1 MRWTSLISL
10 LNTCRWMNKC
20 DNVQPSFHSHH
31 TACARFYLEI
41 SHNYTC
47 RRSEVSQTPHDQQTS
62 RRTGIHCNLTFYS
75 YSEIDGPG
83 QCTTLTTSSYRN
95 KNYNLKLIPANYSPL
110 HCYDYDTRDSA
121 ETILS
126 AGVYAPN
133 KQAWRAEVSGDVF
146 ACTRRIRRE
155 QIASTKAVIP
165 FDRTLLQQIYAI
177 HEQVQN
183 TCTDIKTQIFM
194 FNFILTW
201 YSFLNVWANS
211 SIVSPIPATVFL
223 VSFTLSA

>member
-1 MRWTSLISL
+1 
-10 LNTCRWMNKC
+10 MNKC

-95 KNYNLKLIPANYSPL
+95 KNYNLKLNQANYSPL
-110 HCYDYDTRDSA
+110 ALLRLRHTRFSRNGTFCGCERA
-121 ETILS
+121 EQASLKS
-126 AGVYAPN
+126 RSFWRCFRMYVQGVYVGSKFPLQKQWYHLIEHYFNKLMQSTNKCKTPAPTS
-133 KQAWRAEVSGDVF
+133 KPKYSCLTLFSLDTLSW
-146 ACTRRIRRE
+146 TYE
-155 QIASTKAVIP
+155 QI
-165 FDRTLLQQIYAI
+165 
-177 HEQVQN
+177 VQ
-183 TCTDIKTQIFM
+183 
-194 FNFILTW
+194 
-201 YSFLNVWANS
+201 
-211 SIVSPIPATVFL
+211 
-223 VSFTLSA
+223 